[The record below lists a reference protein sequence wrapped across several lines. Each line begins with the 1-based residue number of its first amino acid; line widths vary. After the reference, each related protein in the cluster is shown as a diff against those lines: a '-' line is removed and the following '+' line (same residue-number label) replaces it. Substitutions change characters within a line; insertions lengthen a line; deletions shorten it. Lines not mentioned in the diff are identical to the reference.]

1 MLVLVT
7 GTPGAGKSYYAVR
20 KMLDAV
26 EGGRYVASNV
36 ALVDGWAESFARSHP
51 LRWAMP
57 GRRRQ
62 LAARW
67 RERTYVS
74 ADLDELFRVRKR
86 PGSCCGSTVVSV
98 MPTPGGPWRSPSR
111 ATTTAFST
119 AARKAQ

>member
-51 LRWAMP
+51 LRWGFPSAH
-57 GRRRQ
+57 RCC
-62 LAARW
+62 
-67 RERTYVS
+67 RTS
-74 ADLDELFRVRKR
+74 
-86 PGSCCGSTVVSV
+86 
-98 MPTPGGPWRSPSR
+98 
-111 ATTTAFST
+111 
-119 AARKAQ
+119 